1 MPAANQI
8 PAASSPKGQQD
19 TVSLSGTLPLQ
30 QRQQSA
36 ASNGKVQP
44 ATFAL
49 LTQTSTFPS
58 NHSTAAAFTTSALSP
73 IASSSAGQN
82 QASDVIATSPPS
94 AAAAKA
100 IATSAAQTTA
110 GTQSP
115 IATAT
120 AGPGATAS
128 PTSAPSAAPPPQ
140 TLQQLDRVLQRL
152 GVDPESLGL
161 ISKQGMDSWVSD
173 PAALRQIVQNL
184 QSAANSSRHNAAA
197 GAASPDRNTA
207 QQAIDSANQTQVQS
221 QTQSHPQASAQETN
235 PGSGSSSEVSSTN
248 ANALDQSAATAL
260 QNAAAAIQFQ
270 KLQDSFAPGTTPET
284 QPAASSGNTST
295 PQGKLLDVST
305 ERSACL

>member
-1 MPAANQI
+1 
-8 PAASSPKGQQD
+8 
-19 TVSLSGTLPLQ
+19 
-30 QRQQSA
+30 
-36 ASNGKVQP
+36 
-44 ATFAL
+44 
-49 LTQTSTFPS
+49 
-58 NHSTAAAFTTSALSP
+58 
-73 IASSSAGQN
+73 
-82 QASDVIATSPPS
+82 
-94 AAAAKA
+94 
-100 IATSAAQTTA
+100 
-110 GTQSP
+110 
-115 IATAT
+115 
-120 AGPGATAS
+120 
-128 PTSAPSAAPPPQ
+128 
-140 TLQQLDRVLQRL
+140 VLQRL